1 MESFLQKMKNI
12 IKMFLFYIL
21 IYFVSLILSSIFN
34 IHVAYV
40 YFSLLI
46 LSYLLN
52 QHKQN
57 LFKH

>member
-46 LSYLLN
+46 LSHLLN